1 MKKIIYIFIFIHLT
15 SCSIDSGSGIWNN
28 EKKNLYTEKL
38 NKTINLDD
46 DFTYEEI
53 KKKIIKYGKYSN
65 YPSLSNK
72 K

>member
-1 MKKIIYIFIFIHLT
+1 MKKIIYICILIHLS

-38 NKTINLDD
+38 NETINLED

>member
-1 MKKIIYIFIFIHLT
+1 MKKIIYISILIHLT

-38 NKTINLDD
+38 NKTINLED

-53 KKKIIKYGKYSN
+53 KKK
-65 YPSLSNK
+65 L
-72 K
+72 